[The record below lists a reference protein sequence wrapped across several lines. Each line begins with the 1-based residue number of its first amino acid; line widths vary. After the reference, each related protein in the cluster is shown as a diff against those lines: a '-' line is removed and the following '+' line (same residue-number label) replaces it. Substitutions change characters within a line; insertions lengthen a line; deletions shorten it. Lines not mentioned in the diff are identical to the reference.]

1 MTVAALPVKDL
12 ANAKE
17 RLIPLLSPAERQTL
31 ARAMLE
37 DVLNALRLAP
47 LDQILVVTRD
57 PEVMELARGFTASIL
72 EEEANLGHT
81 EAVALAQHH
90 AAANGADR
98 FLTIPGDVPLVTAK
112 EIAMICRAAPSA
124 PGALFVPSRSGLGT
138 NGALLTPPEIMP
150 LKFGEPSFQNHLA
163 AARARGIEPVL
174 LPLAGLGLDIDDPED
189 LRALIEH
196 GEPSRAGRVLQD
208 LGLAG
213 RLAERQC

>member
-57 PEVMELARGFTASIL
+57 PEVMELAKDFSASVL
-72 EEEANLGHT
+72 EEDANLGHT

-90 AAANGADR
+90 AALAGADR
-98 FLTIPGDVPLVTAK
+98 FLTIPGDVPRVTAE
-112 EIAMICRAAPSA
+112 EIAMICRSAPPA

-138 NGALLTPPEIMP
+138 NGALLTPPAIMP

-163 AARARGIEPVL
+163 AARARGIEPVV
-174 LPLAGLGLDIDDPED
+174 LPLTGLGLDIDGPED
-189 LRALIEH
+189 LRALIEF
-196 GEPSRAGRVLQD
+196 GEQSRAGRLLKD
-208 LGLAG
+208 LGVER
-213 RLAERQC
+213 RLVERPC

>member
-1 MTVAALPVKDL
+1 MNATVRYLGQFAAYALFAALIGYFAQAPDYVYRPVDSAEIK
-12 ANAKE
+12 
-17 RLIPLLSPAERQTL
+17 LSFSHGGQKKGGCRQLTAE
-31 ARAMLE
+31 
-37 DVLNALRLAP
+37 
-47 LDQILVVTRD
+47 
-57 PEVMELARGFTASIL
+57 
-72 EEEANLGHT
+72 
-81 EAVALAQHH
+81 
-90 AAANGADR
+90 
-98 FLTIPGDVPLVTAK
+98 
-112 EIAMICRAAPSA
+112 EIAMICRSAPSG

>member
-98 FLTIPGDVPLVTAK
+98 FLTIPGDVPLVTAE
-112 EIAMICRAAPSA
+112 EIAMICRSAPSV